1 MNGRFEEDNPFYWG
15 TTAIKVNIFPIEF
28 LFDDTYSLMC
38 RLLASGYYAT
48 SRYIFDFIKWWIIS
62 NMGTYSASG
71 SGLHPG
77 YPHSSSLFD
86 SLPFGIVYQNLQGQ
100 IISANPAAEK
110 ILGLSLDQMRGVTSI
125 DPRWQSIHE
134 DGSPFPGVEHPAMV
148 TLRTGTPLL
157 HTVMGV
163 FNPKQQA
170 INWISIN
177 AIPIR
182 CEVDNAITGV
192 YSIFEDISALK
203 NAQQKQKESE
213 LRFDA
218 LFSTMLEG
226 VALHQ
231 IIYSPVGEP
240 KDYLILEINPAY
252 EKHTG
257 LNKASVVNRLASEI
271 YGTGEAPLLHIYA
284 QVERTKIGTSFEQ
297 YFPPLQKHFL
307 IHVSTPGSGQF
318 VTIFE
323 DITARKQVENMLR
336 FHSQILNNLAEGIYL
351 IRTTDES
358 IVFANPRFEQMFGYE
373 PGELSGKHVSIVNAP
388 AINSQQAVHDSIIAV
403 LKRTGAW
410 SGEVHNVKKDGSTFW
425 CYACVTTFDHPEFGQ
440 VWISEHQ
447 DITERKQAEHQLRI
461 AATAFEAHE
470 GMVITNADTV
480 ILQVNQAFSETTGY
494 LAEDVIGQTPRIL
507 KSGLHNAA
515 FYQDM
520 WSKITLSGSWQGE
533 IWNRRKNGENYP
545 ELLTIS
551 AVKNGRGEVTNYVA
565 TLNDITERKY
575 SEDKIKQLAYYDQL
589 TQLPNRT
596 LLHDRL
602 KQAFAASARSDLHGA
617 LLFID
622 LDNFK
627 ILNDTLGHHIGD
639 LLLQQV
645 AERLLACVREGDT
658 VTRIGGDEFV
668 IILENLSTLPG
679 EAAVQSAS
687 IGEKI
692 LTTLCVPYTLDGHEY
707 LSTPSIGFALFKDHG
722 VPVEGLMKQADIAM
736 YQAKAAGRN
745 TLRFFD
751 QNMQDSLNRRTTL
764 ENDLRQAIH
773 HQQFLLYYQAQVDGG
788 NHTIG
793 AEALIRWLHPE
804 RGMVSPAEFIPL
816 AEETGLILAIGQWVL
831 ETACLQLVRWAK
843 SPNTRHLR
851 IAVNVSAHQFR
862 QEDFAKQVIEL
873 LERTGAEPSK
883 LKLELTESLLV
894 ENVEDVISKMNV
906 LRDIGVSFSLDDFGT
921 GYSSLSYLKRLPLE
935 QLKIDQGFVRD
946 LLTDP
951 NDAAI
956 ARTII
961 ALAQSMGLNVIAEG
975 VETIEQRDF
984 LAIHGCHHF
993 QGYLFGKP
1001 VSIEQ
1006 F

>member
-1 MNGRFEEDNPFYWG
+1 MGAYSSSGRD
-15 TTAIKVNIFPIEF
+15 
-28 LFDDTYSLMC
+28 
-38 RLLASGYYAT
+38 
-48 SRYIFDFIKWWIIS
+48 
-62 NMGTYSASG
+62 
-71 SGLHPG
+71 LHPSYTHG
-77 YPHSSSLFD
+77 GLLFD

-134 DGSPFPGVEHPAMV
+134 DGSPFPGSDHPAMV
-148 TLRTGTPLL
+148 TLRTGTAVL

-163 FNPKQQA
+163 FNPTRQD
-170 INWISIN
+170 INWININ
-177 AIPIR
+177 SIPIR
-182 CEVDNAITGV
+182 DEANGSVMGV
-192 YSIFEDISALK
+192 YSIFEDISELK
-203 NAQQKQKESE
+203 SAQQKQKDSE
-213 LRFDA
+213 LRFA
-218 LFSTMLEG
+218 SLCSNMLEG

-231 IIYSPVGEP
+231 IVYNLKGEP
-240 KDYLILEINPAY
+240 EDYLILEINPAY

-257 LNKASVVNRLASEI
+257 LNKANVVNKLASEI
-271 YGTGEAPLLHIYA
+271 YGTGEAPFLDVYA
-284 QVERTKIGTSFEQ
+284 RVERTKTGISFEQ

-307 IHVSTPGSGQF
+307 IHVSTPGPGQF
-318 VTIFE
+318 VTVFE

-351 IRTTDES
+351 IRAVDQT
-358 IVFANPRFEQMFGYE
+358 IVFANPRFEQMFAYE
-373 PGELSGKHVSIVNAP
+373 PGELLGKHVSIVNAP
-388 AINSQQAVHDSIIAV
+388 PVNSQQSVHDAIISK
-403 LKRTGAW
+403 LERTGTW

-425 CYACVTTFDHPEFGQ
+425 CYASVTTFDHPEFGL

-447 DITERKQAEHQLRI
+447 DITERKQSEHQLRI

-470 GMVITNADTV
+470 GMVITDADTV
-480 ILQVNQAFSETTGY
+480 ILQVNQAFTQTTGF
-494 LAEDVIGQTPRIL
+494 LPAEVIGQTPRIL
-507 KSGLHNAA
+507 KSGLHDAD
-515 FYQDM
+515 FYKEM
-520 WSKITLSGSWQGE
+520 WSKIAQSGSWQGE
-533 IWNRRKNGENYP
+533 IWNRRKNGETYP
-545 ELLTIS
+545 ELLTIT
-551 AVKNGRGEVTNYVA
+551 AVKNERGEVTNYIA
-565 TLNDITERKY
+565 TINDITERKY

-602 KQAFAASARSDLHGA
+602 KKAFAVSARSGLHGA

-627 ILNDTLGHHIGD
+627 TLNDTLGHHVGD

-645 AERLLACVREGDT
+645 AQRLLVSVREGDT
-658 VTRIGGDEFV
+658 VARIGGDEFV
-668 IILENLSTLPG
+668 IILENLGALPD
-679 EAAVQSAS
+679 EAAVQSES

-692 LTTLCVPYTLDGHEY
+692 LITLSVPYKLDGHEY
-707 LSTPSIGFALFKDHG
+707 LSTPSIGFALFKGHG
-722 VPVEGLMKQADIAM
+722 IPIDGLMKQADIAM

-751 QNMQDSLNRRTTL
+751 QHMQDILNRRIAL

-773 HQQFLLYYQAQVDGG
+773 NQQFLLYYQAQVDGA

-804 RGMVSPAEFIPL
+804 RGMVSPLEFIPL

-831 ETACLQLVRWAK
+831 ETACLQLLIWAK
-843 SPNTRHLR
+843 APATRHLR
-851 IAVNVSAHQFR
+851 IAVNVSVHQFR
-862 QEDFAKQVIEL
+862 QEDFAKQVRDL
-873 LERTGAEPSK
+873 LDLTGADPGK

-894 ENVEDVISKMNV
+894 DNVEDVISKMNE
-906 LRDIGVSFSLDDFGT
+906 LRDLGVSFSLDDFGT

-956 ARTII
+956 ARTIV
-961 ALAQSMGLNVIAEG
+961 ALAQSMGLDVIAEG

-1006 F
+1006 FEKLLKQT

>member
-1 MNGRFEEDNPFYWG
+1 MG
-15 TTAIKVNIFPIEF
+15 A
-28 LFDDTYSLMC
+28 YS
-38 RLLASGYYAT
+38 S
-48 SRYIFDFIKWWIIS
+48 SS
-62 NMGTYSASG
+62 SS
-71 SGLHPG
+71 LHPS
-77 YPHSSSLFD
+77 YPHSRSLFD
-86 SLPFGIVYQNLQGQ
+86 SLPFGIVYQNLEGQ

-134 DGSPFPGVEHPAMV
+134 DGSPFPGSDHPAMV
-148 TLRTGTPLL
+148 TLRTGAAVL

-163 FNPKQQA
+163 FNPKQQD
-170 INWISIN
+170 INWININ

-182 CEVDNAITGV
+182 DEANGPMLGV
-192 YSIFEDISALK
+192 YSIFEDISELK
-203 NAQQKQKESE
+203 IAQQKQRESE
-213 LRFDA
+213 LRFDS
-218 LFSTMLEG
+218 LFSNMLEG

-231 IIYSPVGEP
+231 IIYSLASEP

-257 LNKASVVNRLASEI
+257 LNKDDVVNKLASEI
-271 YGTGEAPLLHIYA
+271 YGTGEPPFLDVYA
-284 QVERTKIGTSFEQ
+284 QVVRTKIGTSFEQ
-297 YFPPLQKHFL
+297 YFQPLQKHFL
-307 IHVSTPGSGQF
+307 IHVSTPGPGQF
-318 VTIFE
+318 VTVFE

-351 IRTTDES
+351 IRTTDQT

-373 PGELSGKHVSIVNAP
+373 PGDLLGKHVSIVNAP
-388 AINSQQAVHDSIIAV
+388 AIDSQPPVHDSIISD
-403 LKRTGAW
+403 LERTGVW

-425 CYACVTTFDHPEFGQ
+425 CYACVTTFDHPEFGL

-447 DITERKQAEHQLRI
+447 DITERKQSEHQLRI

-470 GMVITNADTV
+470 GMVITDADTI
-480 ILQVNQAFSETTGY
+480 ILQVNQAFTQTTGF
-494 LAEDVIGQTPRIL
+494 LPEEVIGQTPRIL
-507 KSGLHNAA
+507 KSGLHDAA
-515 FYQDM
+515 FYQEI
-520 WSKITLSGSWQGE
+520 WSKIAHSGSWHGE
-533 IWNRRKNGENYP
+533 IWNRRKNGEIYP
-545 ELLTIS
+545 ELLTIT
-551 AVKNGRGEVTNYVA
+551 AVKNERGEVSNYIA
-565 TLNDITERKY
+565 TINDITERKY

-602 KQAFAASARSDLHGA
+602 QQAFAVSVRSGLHGA

-627 ILNDTLGHHIGD
+627 TLNDTLGHHVGD

-645 AERLLACVREGDT
+645 AKRLSANVREGDT
-658 VTRIGGDEFV
+658 VARIGGDEFV
-668 IILENLSTLPG
+668 IILENLSALPS
-679 EAAVQSAS
+679 EAAIQSEL

-692 LTTLCVPYTLDGHEY
+692 LTTLCVPYRLDGHEY
-707 LSTPSIGFALFKDHG
+707 LSTPSIGFALFKGHG
-722 VPVEGLMKQADIAM
+722 VPIDDLMKQADIAM

-751 QNMQDSLNRRTTL
+751 QNMQDTLNRRTTL

-773 HQQFLLYYQAQVDGG
+773 NRQFLLYYQAQVDRGG
-788 NHTIG
+788 HIIG
-793 AEALIRWLHPE
+793 AEALIRWPHPE
-804 RGMVSPAEFIPL
+804 RGMVSPADFIPL

-831 ETACLQLVRWAK
+831 ESACLQLVTWEKA
-843 SPNTRHLR
+843 PATRHLR
-851 IAVNVSAHQFR
+851 IAVNVSVHQFR
-862 QEDFAKQVIEL
+862 QEDFAKQVQEL
-873 LERTGAEPSK
+873 LNRTGADPCK

-894 ENVEDVISKMNV
+894 DNVEDVICKMNV

-956 ARTII
+956 ARTIV
-961 ALAQSMGLNVIAEG
+961 ALAQSMGLDVIAEG

-984 LAIHGCHHF
+984 LAIHGCNHF

-1001 VSIEQ
+1001 VSFEQ
-1006 F
+1006 FEKLLRQS